1 MLKLELSALYGNTEG
16 MVQILL
22 LNVYKYSR
30 EYSRRGLTN
39 GIDISFGDT
48 KQYK

>member
-22 LNVYKYSR
+22 LNIYK
-30 EYSRRGLTN
+30 YSRRGLTKSHSEIQN
-39 GIDISFGDT
+39 NISVV
-48 KQYK
+48 KL